1 LRRSWRT
8 SSFSA
13 LHGLTVSTNSTGNL
27 PFVADGR
34 PDHRLHPA
42 PRLEGGPFLGRPLRD
57 VWAHFVD
64 ELLTGIAAR
73 HPDVTATM
81 NDVML
86 LIDPAGTR
94 VADLARRA
102 GVAKQSMAQA
112 VAGLETRGFVRRQ
125 ADPDDGRAK
134 LVVLTDAGW
143 EALRFGRSVVDGIQR
158 RWTGLIGAEAMA
170 ELIDRLG
177 ALATALDAAAADH
190 G

>member
-1 LRRSWRT
+1 
-8 SSFSA
+8 
-13 LHGLTVSTNSTGNL
+13 
-27 PFVADGR
+27 
-34 PDHRLHPA
+34 
-42 PRLEGGPFLGRPLRD
+42 
-57 VWAHFVD
+57 
-64 ELLTGIAAR
+64 
-73 HPDVTATM
+73 
-81 NDVML
+81 ML